1 MTNWPHTL
9 QHSLAKPAE
18 VFFILALQGMARRT
32 EAMGEGSSRFRI
44 VFNGAP
50 PSIVSS
56 PTKAVRSVVILVLP
70 FLSEPLQPHLVTT
83 HRLSK
88 LDKISL
94 TIASLQCG
102 V

>member
-1 MTNWPHTL
+1 
-9 QHSLAKPAE
+9 
-18 VFFILALQGMARRT
+18 
-32 EAMGEGSSRFRI
+32 MGEGSSRFRI

-102 V
+102 VEQCLVKTTSN